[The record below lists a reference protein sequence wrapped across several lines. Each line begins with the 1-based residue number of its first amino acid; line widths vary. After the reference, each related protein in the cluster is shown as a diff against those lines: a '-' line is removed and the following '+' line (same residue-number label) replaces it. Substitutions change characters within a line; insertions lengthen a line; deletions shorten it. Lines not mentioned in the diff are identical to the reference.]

1 MTSIIHWVPP
11 PGKINWIHA
20 CNICNSY
27 SLFSRPR
34 DANNN
39 NNSVLFLSLI
49 DLNST
54 KHGLTCEFPLID
66 EEQSFFLIFYNFDLF
81 PQSEFNEKI
90 LQKRIILISM

>member
-1 MTSIIHWVPP
+1 MHGFRGDPTPIPGPRRIQTVTDNIDLGPPVTRIIHWVPP

-39 NNSVLFLSLI
+39 NNCYLCL
-49 DLNST
+49 
-54 KHGLTCEFPLID
+54 
-66 EEQSFFLIFYNFDLF
+66 
-81 PQSEFNEKI
+81 
-90 LQKRIILISM
+90 